1 MKAFL
6 MLFSGFYFVALFLPI
21 AQSASLDSCGV
32 LIPEIPGFKLN
43 VRAEDGVCYGELV
56 SNVNLNPD
64 ILTEENFFLIE
75 PVEFEK
81 SLAASGRFDGNDKY
95 IYNYAADDSFQQGLE
110 TGRVDLAHSSASSS
124 AEVRVLMS
132 PFMLWSSDNEIAAA
146 DRKFSLK
153 KKGLWFDCFYG
164 LKGVSGA
171 TVKFSACVPRSNLK
185 SDPKLDDIKASFEAM
200 IPSKR

>member
-43 VRAEDGVCYGELV
+43 VRTEDGVCYGELV

-64 ILTEENFFLIE
+64 ILTEENVFLIE

-81 SLAASGRFDGNDKY
+81 SLAASGRFDGNGKY

-110 TGRVDLAHSSASSS
+110 TGRVDLAHSSASGS

-132 PFMLWSSDNEIAAA
+132 PFMLWNSDKEIAAA

-164 LKGVSGA
+164 LKGVNGA
-171 TVKFSACVPRSNLK
+171 TVKLSACVPRSNLK

-200 IPSKR
+200 MPSKK